1 MIHITC
7 PHCGQEANVP
17 DSHAGLEKTC
27 KCGAKI
33 QVPSERKATIE
44 TRKDRF
50 QEANSQ
56 SGSLFFLNALLV
68 VIEVLF
74 ALLVLAVLVP
84 RVMAG
89 TEVSR
94 SLISGYSQGLWIWL
108 IIVFCNAAGYAA
120 YKHLGSGKAGL
131 MVFNGLLLV
140 ALSET
145 IFGPLM
151 VIVQTVLRQQLEAA
165 NGLTLQFRIMDVV
178 AITQSVIFL
187 SAIGLLLLGFA
198 VVPQR
203 TMGLTQGS
211 ERVMRSLD
219 FSTVRKKFSLL
230 VLISLGL
237 ATAVSLAL
245 VVNNVVPVTQFIN
258 TAKDYEIRGIYSD
271 IGRVFLYMAFSL
283 LLQLVALLHG
293 RRALAHADISGMRLA
308 GICAVAGGLQNA
320 VLMGIPAIWAGVILI
335 KSANAMSEEVT
346 NVE

>member
-33 QVPSERKATIE
+33 QVPSERKATTE

-50 QEANSQ
+50 QEANSHG
-56 SGSLFFLNALLV
+56 GSLFFLNALLI

-151 VIVQTVLRQQLEAA
+151 EIFQLLRQQSEAA
-165 NGLTLQFRIMDVV
+165 NDETFYFMIVDVV
-178 AITQSVIFL
+178 TMTQSVIFL

-198 VVPQR
+198 AVRQR
-203 TMGLTQGS
+203 SMGLTQGS

-219 FSTVRKKFSLL
+219 SSTVRKKFSLL

-237 ATAVSLAL
+237 ATAGSLL
-245 VVNNVVPVTQFIN
+245 FVVANVVPVTQFIN
-258 TAKDYEIRGIYSD
+258 TAEDYEMHGIYSG
-271 IGRVFLYMAFSL
+271 IGRVFLYVGSSL
-283 LLQLVALLHG
+283 FLQLVALLYG
-293 RRALAHADISGMRLA
+293 RRALAHADVSGMRLA
-308 GICAVAGGLQNA
+308 GICAVAGGLQHGIL
-320 VLMGIPAIWAGVILI
+320 VGIPAIWAGVILI
-335 KSANAMSEEVT
+335 KLANAMSEDVT
-346 NVE
+346 QC

>member
-27 KCGAKI
+27 KCGTKI
-33 QVPSERKATIE
+33 QVPSERKAATE

-56 SGSLFFLNALLV
+56 GGSLFFLKALLV

-74 ALLVLAVLVP
+74 ALLVLAVLVAL
-84 RVMAG
+84 VMAG
-89 TEVSR
+89 HEMSR
-94 SLISGYSQGLWIWL
+94 SALLGYSQGLWIWL
-108 IIVFCNAAGYAA
+108 IIIFCNAAGYLA

-151 VIVQTVLRQQLEAA
+151 VIVQTVLRQQLGVD
-165 NGLTLQFRIMDVV
+165 NDLNLQFSIMDVV
-178 AITQSVIFL
+178 TITQSVIFL
-187 SAIGLLLLGFA
+187 SAIGLLLMGFA
-198 VVPQR
+198 AVPQR
-203 TMGLTQGS
+203 SMGLTQGS
-211 ERVMRSLD
+211 EHVMRSFD
-219 FSTVRKKFSLL
+219 SSTVRKKFSLL

-237 ATAVSLAL
+237 STAAILLGV
-245 VVNNVVPVTQFIN
+245 VVNLSVIQFIN
-258 TAKDYEIRGIYSD
+258 TAKDYDLQGIYSA
-271 IGRVFLYMAFSL
+271 IGKFFLYVAFSL

-308 GICAVAGGLQNA
+308 GICAVAGGLQHGII
-320 VLMGIPAIWAGVILI
+320 MGIPAIWAGVILI
-335 KSANAMSEEVT
+335 KTANAMSEEVT
-346 NVE
+346 QC